1 MMTMATKGQIGE
13 ITYTWPKP
21 GSREPV
27 QKLTY
32 YTKVGDLAVLQVRLS
47 AYKLS
52 ALFDRLPVVR
62 AREAIEMIR
71 LVHLIPDD
79 VWDRAAEIVLR
90 EIRAETGIPNW
101 LPKLLNGRD
110 EFEKRVEALVQ
121 CSQQP

>member
-1 MMTMATKGQIGE
+1 M
-13 ITYTWPKP
+13 
-21 GSREPV
+21 
-27 QKLTY
+27 
-32 YTKVGDLAVLQVRLS
+32 RLS

-121 CSQQP
+121 ASQQP